1 MRNFVVGEFQCKCC
15 GDLPENARSNEVA
28 LVDNLLDQVRDVFGH
43 EIKVN
48 SGYRCPRHNAK
59 VGGVKNSQHLTGEAA
74 DICAET
80 RGYRN
85 IMDWKMANQDIVRA
99 ILKVGRF
106 DQLILENVGEKDL
119 LPTWVHVSFSRRGNR
134 GQVMKKVVGKKG
146 YSNLSTEEI
155 CKLLGAGFIT
165 KRP

>member
-1 MRNFVVGEFQCKCC
+1 MRNFIVGEFRCKCC
-15 GDLPENARSNEVA
+15 GDLPENARPNVVA
-28 LVDNLLDQVRDVFGH
+28 LVDNLLDAVRDIFGGA
-43 EIKVN
+43 IKVN

-59 VGGVKNSQHLTGEAA
+59 VGGVKNSQHLSGEAA

-85 IMDWKMANQDIVRA
+85 ISDWKMANLDIVRA

-106 DQLILENVGEKDL
+106 DQLILENVGENDL
-119 LPTWVHVSFSRRGNR
+119 LPTWVHVSYSRKSNR
-134 GQVMKKVVGKKG
+134 GQVLKKVVGKKG
-146 YSNLSTEEI
+146 YQALSTEEI

-165 KRP
+165 K

>member
-15 GDLPENARSNEVA
+15 GELPENARSNEVA

-119 LPTWVHVSFSRRGNR
+119 LPTWVHVSFSRKGNR
-134 GQVMKKVVGKKG
+134 GQVLKKVVGKKG
-146 YSNLSTEEI
+146 YVALSTEEI

-165 KRP
+165 KSP

>member
-1 MRNFVVGEFQCKCC
+1 MRYFVVGEFQCKCC

-28 LVDNLLDQVRDVFGH
+28 LVDNLLDPVRDVFGGA
-43 EIKVN
+43 IKVN

-59 VGGVKNSQHLTGEAA
+59 VGGVKNSQHLSGEAA

-85 IMDWKMANQDIVRA
+85 ITDWKMANQDIVRA
-99 ILKVGRF
+99 ILKLGRF
-106 DQLILENVGEKDL
+106 DQLILENVGENDL
-119 LPTWVHVSFSRRGNR
+119 LPTWVHVSYNRKSNR
-134 GQVMKKVVGKKG
+134 GQVLKKVVGKKG
-146 YSNLSTEEI
+146 YSALSKEEI

-165 KRP
+165 K

>member
-28 LVDNLLDQVRDVFGH
+28 LGDNLLDQVRDVFGH

-80 RGYRN
+80 RGYQN
-85 IMDWKMANQDIVRA
+85 ITDWKMANQDIVRA

-134 GQVMKKVVGKKG
+134 GLVMKKVIGKAG
-146 YSNLSTEEI
+146 YQALTAEEI

-165 KRP
+165 K

>member
-1 MRNFVVGEFQCKCC
+1 MRNFIVGEFRCKCC
-15 GDLPENARSNEVA
+15 GDLPENARPNVVA
-28 LVDNLLDQVRDVFGH
+28 LVDNLLDAVRDIFGGA
-43 EIKVN
+43 IKVN

-59 VGGVKNSQHLTGEAA
+59 VGGVKNSQHLSGEAA

-85 IMDWKMANQDIVRA
+85 ITDWKMANLDIVRA

-106 DQLILENVGEKDL
+106 DQLILENVGENDL
-119 LPTWVHVSFSRRGNR
+119 LPTWVHVSYSRKSNR
-134 GQVMKKVVGKKG
+134 GQVLKKVVGKAG
-146 YSNLSTEEI
+146 YQALSTEEI

-165 KRP
+165 K

>member
-85 IMDWKMANQDIVRA
+85 ITDWKMANQDIVRA

-119 LPTWVHVSFSRRGNR
+119 LPTWVHVSFSRKGHR
-134 GQVMKKVVGKKG
+134 GQVMKKVVGK
-146 YSNLSTEEI
+146 T
-155 CKLLGAGFIT
+155 
-165 KRP
+165 

>member
-80 RGYRN
+80 RGYQN
-85 IMDWKMANQDIVRA
+85 ITDWKMANQDIVRA

-134 GQVMKKVVGKKG
+134 GLVMKKVIGKAG
-146 YSNLSTEEI
+146 YQALTAEEI

-165 KRP
+165 K

>member
-1 MRNFVVGEFQCKCC
+1 MKNFVIGEFRCKCC
-15 GDLPENARSNEVA
+15 GDLPENARANEVA
-28 LVDNLLDQVRDVFGH
+28 LVDNLLDPVRDIFGSA
-43 EIKVN
+43 IKVN
-48 SGYRCPRHNAK
+48 SGHRCLKHNAR
-59 VGGVKNSQHLTGEAA
+59 VGGVKNSQHLSGEAA

-85 IMDWKMANQDIVRA
+85 ITDWKMANQDIVRA

-106 DQLILENVGEKDL
+106 DQCILENVGEHDL
-119 LPTWVHVSFSRRGNR
+119 LPTWVHVSYSRKSNR
-134 GQVMKKVVGKKG
+134 GQVLKKVVGKRG

>member
-15 GDLPENARSNEVA
+15 GELPENARSNEVA

-85 IMDWKMANQDIVRA
+85 ITDWKMANQDIVRA

-119 LPTWVHVSFSRRGNR
+119 LPTWVHVSFSRKGNR
-134 GQVMKKVVGKKG
+134 GQVMKKVIGKKG
-146 YSNLSTEEI
+146 YVALSTEEI

-165 KRP
+165 KSP

>member
-1 MRNFVVGEFQCKCC
+1 MRNFKVGEFQCKCC

-28 LVDNLLDQVRDVFGH
+28 LVDNLLDPVRDVFGH

-155 CKLLGAGFIT
+155 CKLLGAGFII
-165 KRP
+165 K

>member
-119 LPTWVHVSFSRRGNR
+119 LPTWVHVSFSRKGNR

-165 KRP
+165 KSP